1 MNMLKLLLFFLF
13 YFLSDLC
20 NARNVGENGRFFG
33 YTYTSTVVK
42 SNVVTSLVPSSC
54 VQVEPTLP
62 PCRSVRFLRLPKLP
76 SITFNYP
83 SSNRVISNISEPE
96 LKTTALG
103 WGEYFGLY
111 APTVTVTRTDLH
123 ITTVEDP
130 SVVVTYAVKGCRPL
144 KLPLDLDRCPEERS
158 TFSIEEILATSTV
171 LLSQTETFLPT
182 KTMTVINPS
191 STVYQNLPNF
201 SDEAHFQDNVN
212 SLEPSGQEQVENGP
226 SRATQAL
233 RKLQ

>member
-1 MNMLKLLLFFLF
+1 MLKLLLVNFFLLH
-13 YFLSDLC
+13 FLSGLS
-20 NARNVGENGRFFG
+20 NARNVGENGRLFG
-33 YTYTSTVVK
+33 YTYTTTVVK

-54 VQVEPTLP
+54 VQVEATLP

-83 SSNRVISNISEPE
+83 PSQSVISNISDPE
-96 LKTTALG
+96 VKKTPIG

-130 SVVVTYAVKGCRPL
+130 SVVVTYAVKGCKPL
-144 KLPLDLDRCPEERS
+144 KLPLDLNRCPQEEPP
-158 TFSIEEILATSTV
+158 FSIEEILATSTV
-171 LLSQTETFLPT
+171 ALPQTETFLPT
-182 KTMTVINPS
+182 KTTTVVNPS
-191 STVYQNLPNF
+191 SSVVYDNF
-201 SDEAHFQDNVN
+201 PDETHFQDNVN
-212 SLEPSGQEQVENGP
+212 LLEPSGQEQLENGP
-226 SRATQAL
+226 AQATQAL